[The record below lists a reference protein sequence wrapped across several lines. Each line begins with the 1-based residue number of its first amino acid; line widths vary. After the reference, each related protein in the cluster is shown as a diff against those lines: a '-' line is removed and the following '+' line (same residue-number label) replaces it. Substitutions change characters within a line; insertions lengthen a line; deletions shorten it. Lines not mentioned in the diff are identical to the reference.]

1 MRLDE
6 KIALLERERRQQ
18 EKEEKLLEEQ
28 KENELKEQVKKL
40 TLEEAMEGIH
50 TGEHRLETG
59 ELFEFETRTFTDS
72 QIPVVT
78 FRNFFEASQEEA
90 EGVIYVSHTHEVSQ
104 ILSWP
109 KETIKPVTMKQWA
122 NLLVNGMAANRL
134 HAKIVKTEELDFV
147 DYICFDVPSGK
158 DTLYN
163 IVFRLKGTGQQFTGN
178 YNCKKQ
184 DEDTYGVF
192 LEAMVI
198 TLNNLFLAK

>member
-18 EKEEKLLEEQ
+18 EKEEKLLAEQ
-28 KENELKEQVKKL
+28 KENAQKEPVQKL
-40 TLEEAMEGIH
+40 TIEKAMEGIR
-50 TGEHRLETG
+50 TGEFRLESG

-72 QIPVVT
+72 QIPVVI

-109 KETIKPVTMKQWA
+109 KEPIKPVSMKQWA

-158 DTLYN
+158 DRLYN

-178 YNCKKQ
+178 YNCRKQ

-198 TLNNLFLAK
+198 TLNNLFSAK

>member
-18 EKEEKLLEEQ
+18 EKEEKLLAEQ
-28 KENELKEQVKKL
+28 KENAQKEPVQKSTIEK
-40 TLEEAMEGIH
+40 AMEGIR
-50 TGEHRLETG
+50 TGEFRLESG

-72 QIPVVT
+72 QIPVVI

-90 EGVIYVSHTHEVSQ
+90 EGAIYVNHTHEVSQ

-109 KETIKPVTMKQWA
+109 KETIKPVTIEQWA

-134 HAKIVKTEELDFV
+134 HAKIVKKEELDFV

-158 DTLYN
+158 DRLYN
-163 IVFRLKGTGQQFTGN
+163 IIFRLKGTGQQLTGN
-178 YNCKKQ
+178 YNCRKQ

-198 TLNNLFLAK
+198 TLNNLFSAK

>member
-6 KIALLERERRQQ
+6 KIALLERERRRQ
-18 EKEEKLLEEQ
+18 EKEEKLQAEQ
-28 KENELKEQVKKL
+28 KESAPKEPAKKL
-40 TLEEAMEGIH
+40 TLEEAMDGIRA
-50 TGEHRLETG
+50 GELRLESG
-59 ELFEFETRTFTDS
+59 EIFEFETRTFTDS

-78 FRNFFEASQEEA
+78 FRNLFEASQEEP
-90 EGVIYVSHTHEVSQ
+90 EGVIYVNHTHEVSQ

-109 KETIKPVTMKQWA
+109 KEPIKQVTMNQWA

-163 IVFRLKGTGQQFTGN
+163 IVFRLKATGQQFTGN
-178 YNCKKQ
+178 YNCRKQ

-198 TLNNLFLAK
+198 TLNNLFSAK

>member
-18 EKEEKLLEEQ
+18 EKEEKLLAEQ
-28 KENELKEQVKKL
+28 KENARKEPVKKL
-40 TLEEAMEGIH
+40 TLEEAMEGIR
-50 TGEHRLETG
+50 TGEFRLESG

-90 EGVIYVSHTHEVSQ
+90 EGVIYVSHTNEVSQ

-109 KETIKPVTMKQWA
+109 KEPIKPVSMKQWA

-134 HAKIVKTEELDFV
+134 HAKIVKAEELDFV

-158 DTLYN
+158 DRLYN
-163 IVFRLKGTGQQFTGN
+163 IIFRLKGTGQQFTGN
-178 YNCKKQ
+178 YNCRKQ

-198 TLNNLFLAK
+198 TLNNLFSAK

>member
-18 EKEEKLLEEQ
+18 EKEEKLLAEQ
-28 KENELKEQVKKL
+28 KENAQKEPVRKL
-40 TLEEAMEGIH
+40 TIEKAMEGIR
-50 TGEHRLETG
+50 TGEFRLESG

-72 QIPVVT
+72 QIPVVI
-78 FRNFFEASQEEA
+78 FRNFFEASQEEE

-109 KETIKPVTMKQWA
+109 KEPIKPVSMKQWA

-158 DTLYN
+158 DRLYN
-163 IVFRLKGTGQQFTGN
+163 IIFRLKGTGQQFTGN
-178 YNCKKQ
+178 YNCRKQ
-184 DEDTYGVF
+184 DEDTYGVL

-198 TLNNLFLAK
+198 TLNNLFSAK

>member
-18 EKEEKLLEEQ
+18 EKEEKLLAEQ
-28 KENELKEQVKKL
+28 KENAQKEPVKKL
-40 TLEEAMEGIH
+40 TLEEAMEGLR
-50 TGEHRLETG
+50 TGELRLESG

-90 EGVIYVSHTHEVSQ
+90 EGVIFVSHTHEVSQ

-109 KETIKPVTMKQWA
+109 KEPIKPVSMKQWA

-134 HAKIVKTEELDFV
+134 HAKIVKTEELNFV

-158 DTLYN
+158 DRLYN
-163 IVFRLKGTGQQFTGN
+163 IIFRLKGTGQQFTGN
-178 YNCKKQ
+178 YNCRKQ

-198 TLNNLFLAK
+198 TLNNLFSAK

>member
-18 EKEEKLLEEQ
+18 EKEEKLLAEQ
-28 KENELKEQVKKL
+28 KENALRKPVKKL
-40 TLEEAMEGIH
+40 TLEEAIEGIR
-50 TGEHRLETG
+50 TGEFILEGG

-78 FRNFFEASQEEA
+78 FRNFFEASQEEV
-90 EGVIYVSHTHEVSQ
+90 EGAIYVSHTHEVSQ

-109 KETIKPVTMKQWA
+109 KETIKPVTMEQWA

-134 HAKIVKTEELDFV
+134 HAKIVKKEELDFV

-158 DTLYN
+158 DRLYN
-163 IVFRLKGTGQQFTGN
+163 IIFRLKGTGQQFTGN
-178 YNCKKQ
+178 YNCRKQ

-198 TLNNLFLAK
+198 TLNNLFSAK

>member
-18 EKEEKLLEEQ
+18 EKEEKLLAEQ
-28 KENELKEQVKKL
+28 KENALKEPVKKL
-40 TLEEAMEGIH
+40 TLEEAMEGILA
-50 TGEHRLETG
+50 GEFRLESG

-78 FRNFFEASQEEA
+78 FRNFFEASQEET
-90 EGVIYVSHTHEVSQ
+90 EGAIYVNHTHEVSQ

-109 KETIKPVTMKQWA
+109 KETIKPVTMEQWA

-134 HAKIVKTEELDFV
+134 HAKIVKREELDFV

-158 DTLYN
+158 DRLYN
-163 IVFRLKGTGQQFTGN
+163 IIFRLKGTQQQFTGN
-178 YNCKKQ
+178 YNCREQ

-198 TLNNLFLAK
+198 TLNNLFSAK

>member
-18 EKEEKLLEEQ
+18 EKEEKLLAEQ
-28 KENELKEQVKKL
+28 KENALKEPVKKL
-40 TLEEAMEGIH
+40 TLEEAMEGIRI
-50 TGEHRLETG
+50 GELRLEGG
-59 ELFEFETRTFTDS
+59 ELFEFETKTFTDS

-109 KETIKPVTMKQWA
+109 KTPIKPVSMEQWA

-158 DTLYN
+158 DRLYN
-163 IVFRLKGTGQQFTGN
+163 IIFRLKGTRQQFTGN
-178 YNCKKQ
+178 YNCRKQ

-198 TLNNLFLAK
+198 TLNNLFSAK